1 MQEAATPVKLPKAF
15 LQAMK
20 ENILADT
27 RYKDLQKG
35 SLTSKD
41 KLFQRNAD
49 TDKKNL
55 IQGNSS
61 AKPLKSGVITSN
73 LNEKSSEK
81 KLDNEEKLD
90 NVKEIVLHKEEFH
103 KENHDRDGNR
113 KENEI
118 SQQAKEEQPV
128 NNSKP
133 LNIASKKTS
142 SAEQLS
148 AKLAELHKETTNALE
163 SLHNANETGNGFRE
177 TITDREKEKYES
189 KENYPG
195 KEDVYCRTCAKD
207 FVDNRH
213 NSKVVVSCPDCTSKD
228 HLNSRDTDDKMKQN
242 TVSEQEDNERKN
254 NFKPEII
261 EETKQCLVRKGI
273 SSYGND
279 KLFRRS
285 VSDLRN
291 KFEGIGK
298 EINANNEITNKRLS
312 QTITN
317 LNQSE
322 VVEHGKDMKDS
333 DYSRENETGWK
344 KEMDNGKSNE
354 SENNRNT
361 IYTAEEIEKANNS
374 TKRNVLKE
382 SSKINNSNIM
392 KTTTIYDENNLKDSL
407 KGNKTREK
415 NETRKEVI
423 EKIEVE
429 GSDNSPKLESS
440 ESGKNKER
448 KNSRI
453 MDYFSNVY
461 TDMKQKFKGSNE
473 NITSRSN
480 HAPENGK
487 YNINKSSSMTNLNG
501 GNLKSSPNNKFKST
515 LHKFSSMQGLDR
527 KSKNVN
533 GTVLVSDT
541 ESSEEDLPGYHRYKD
556 KKRNKGSLIQKSNNI
571 FISVEQSN
579 SNKYI
584 AEKTENINY
593 LPDEFNNLE
602 NEEQDNFIHDSFSD
616 ALPNGYRKTKT
627 ETRLYT
633 VEDIEIP
640 KNSHRKT
647 SKLKEKRYT
656 LDSPP
661 GSPRT
666 GDNRKSKHSSDKYSK
681 KKYQFDDIRYQA
693 SDYSQMSESYCDDSS
708 SKKLPQPPS
717 ERRRGSKI
725 EGRYVS

>member
-1 MQEAATPVKLPKAF
+1 MYFCFFLVQEAATPVKLPKAF

-41 KLFQRNAD
+41 KLFHRNSD

-55 IQGNSS
+55 VQGNS

-73 LNEKSSEK
+73 LNEKRSEK
-81 KLDNEEKLD
+81 KLDNKEKLD
-90 NVKEIVLHKEEFH
+90 DTKEVVLYKEEFH
-103 KENHDRDGNR
+103 KEDHDRDDSR

-118 SQQAKEEQPV
+118 SQEAKEEPV
-128 NNSKP
+128 NNLKP
-133 LNIASKKTS
+133 LNIASAKTT

-148 AKLAELHKETTNALE
+148 AKLAELHKETANALE
-163 SLHNANETGNGFRE
+163 SLHNANKTGNVYRE
-177 TITDREKEKYES
+177 TITDREKEKHES
-189 KENYPG
+189 KDNYLG
-195 KEDVYCRTCAKD
+195 KEEVYCRTCAKD
-207 FVDNRH
+207 CVDNRH
-213 NSKVVVSCPDCTSKD
+213 DSKVVVSCPVCTSKD
-228 HLNSRDTDDKMKQN
+228 NLNSRDANDKIKLN
-242 TVSEQEDNERKN
+242 TSSEQEHNERKN
-254 NFKPEII
+254 DSKPEMI
-261 EETKQCLVRKGI
+261 EETKQCPVRKGI

-298 EINANNEITNKRLS
+298 EGNTNNEITNKKLS
-312 QTITN
+312 QSVTN

-322 VVEHGKDMKDS
+322 VTEHGKNMKDS
-333 DYSRENETGWK
+333 HYS
-344 KEMDNGKSNE
+344 MHNGKSNE
-354 SENNRNT
+354 YENDRNT

-374 TKRNVLKE
+374 TKRNVLNE
-382 SSKINNSNIM
+382 SSKINNGNT
-392 KTTTIYDENNLKDSL
+392 KTTTIYDDNTRKDSVE
-407 KGNKTREK
+407 GNKMREK
-415 NETRKEVI
+415 NETRKDVI

-429 GSDNSPKLESS
+429 GSHNSPKLEPS
-440 ESGKNKER
+440 ENGKNKER

-461 TDMKQKFKGSNE
+461 IDMKQKFKGSNE
-473 NITSRSN
+473 NITSRNN
-480 HAPENGK
+480 HVRENGK

-501 GNLKSSPNNKFKST
+501 SNLKSSPNSKFKNT
-515 LHKFSSMQGLDR
+515 LHKFSSMQGLD
-527 KSKNVN
+527 KKGKNVD
-533 GTVLVSDT
+533 GTVLASDT
-541 ESSEEDLPGYHRYKD
+541 ESSEEDLPGYHRYKN
-556 KKRNKGSLIQKSNNI
+556 KKRNKRSFIQKSNNI
-571 FISVEQSN
+571 FISTEQSN

-616 ALPNGYRKTKT
+616 AYPNGYRMTKT
-627 ETRLYT
+627 DTRLYT
-633 VEDIEIP
+633 AEDIETP
-640 KNSHRKT
+640 RNSHRKT
-647 SKLKEKRYT
+647 SKLKEKQYT
-656 LDSPP
+656 LDSPS

-666 GDNRKSKHSSDKYSK
+666 GDNRKSKHNSDKYSK
-681 KKYQFDDIRYQA
+681 KKYQFDDIRYQT

-725 EGRYVS
+725 EGR

>member
-1 MQEAATPVKLPKAF
+1 MYFCFFVLQEAATPVKLPKAF

-41 KLFQRNAD
+41 KLFQRIAD

-55 IQGNSS
+55 VQGSS
-61 AKPLKSGVITSN
+61 AKSLKSGLITSN
-73 LNEKSSEK
+73 LNEKRSEK
-81 KLDNEEKLD
+81 KSDNEEKLD
-90 NVKEIVLHKEEFH
+90 NTKEVVLHKEEFH
-103 KENHDRDGNR
+103 KENDDRDDSK

-118 SQQAKEEQPV
+118 SQQAKEEPV

-133 LNIASKKTS
+133 LNIASTKTV

-148 AKLAELHKETTNALE
+148 AKLAELHKETANALE
-163 SLHNANETGNGFRE
+163 SLHSVDKIGNGCRE
-177 TITDREKEKYES
+177 TITEREKEKCEL
-189 KENYPG
+189 KNNYPG
-195 KEDVYCRTCAKD
+195 KEEVCCRTCAKD
-207 FVDNRH
+207 CVDNRH
-213 NSKVVVSCPDCTSKD
+213 NSKVVVSCPVCTSKD
-228 HLNSRDTDDKMKQN
+228 NLNSRNTHDKMKQN
-242 TVSEQEDNERKN
+242 TSSEQEHNERKN
-254 NFKPEII
+254 NSKREII

-298 EINANNEITNKRLS
+298 EISTNNGIANKRLS
-312 QTITN
+312 QSVTN

-322 VVEHGKDMKDS
+322 VAEPDKDMKDS
-333 DYSRENETGWK
+333 DYPRANETGWK

-354 SENNRNT
+354 YENNGNT
-361 IYTAEEIEKANNS
+361 IYAAEEIEKGNKS
-374 TKRNVLKE
+374 TKRNILNE
-382 SSKINNSNIM
+382 CKINNGNI
-392 KTTTIYDENNLKDSL
+392 KTTIYDESNPKDL
-407 KGNKTREK
+407 VKGNKTREK
-415 NETRKEVI
+415 NETRKE
-423 EKIEVE
+423 ETKKIEVE
-429 GSDNSPKLESS
+429 GSDNSRKLESS
-440 ESGKNKER
+440 ESAKNKER

-461 TDMKQKFKGSNE
+461 IDMKQKFKGSNE
-473 NITSRSN
+473 NITSRGN
-480 HAPENGK
+480 HALENGK
-487 YNINKSSSMTNLNG
+487 YNINKSSSMMNLNG
-501 GNLKSSPNNKFKST
+501 SNLKSSPNNKFKNT
-515 LHKFSSMQGLDR
+515 LHKFSSMQGLD
-527 KSKNVN
+527 KKGKNVN
-533 GTVLVSDT
+533 GTVLASDT
-541 ESSEEDLPGYHRYKD
+541 ESSEEDLPGYHRYKN
-556 KKRNKGSLIQKSNNI
+556 KKANKGPLIQKSNNI
-571 FISVEQSN
+571 FISTEQSN

-616 ALPNGYRKTKT
+616 ALSNGYRKTKT
-627 ETRLYT
+627 DTRLYT

-656 LDSPP
+656 LDSPS

-666 GDNRKSKHSSDKYSK
+666 GDNRKSKYNSDKYSK
-681 KKYQFDDIRYQA
+681 KKYQFDDIRYQT

-725 EGRYVS
+725 EGR